1 MRRFFRFLRQE
12 TVLSISLV
20 LALFSMVPVPPDR
33 RYLSYIDWQTIAML
47 FCLMITVQSF
57 VDAGLF
63 GWIKTKLEHHT
74 RHSRNLALLLVE
86 LVFFCSMLVTNDVS
100 LIAFVP
106 FTLSVWPRE
115 DEKGLR
121 SLVVLET
128 IAANLGS
135 MLLPVGNP
143 QNLYLYS
150 TYGIPF
156 APFFLRMLP
165 FSIASLVLL
174 VLLVLLLPFKGA
186 IGPSSE
192 TNEKKLDRR
201 RLILTTLQ
209 FLLCLATVVRI
220 VDWRL
225 TFFLLTASMVLFSRH
240 LFRKVDY
247 ALLLTFIA
255 FFVFSGN
262 MARIPQLDSYIQ
274 GHIEGH
280 AFGFALIASQ
290 IISNVPAAILLSR
303 FTDAGMGLV
312 YGTNIGGLGTLVA
325 SLASLISFKAYG
337 RSGYSRKAYLAT
349 FTLWNVVFLAALVG
363 VWALCS

>member
-47 FCLMITVQSF
+47 FCLMITVQGF
-57 VDAGLF
+57 VDAGF
-63 GWIKTKLEHHT
+63 FDWIREKLERHHM
-74 RHSRNLALLLVE
+74 SRRKNAMLLVL
-86 LVFFCSMLVTNDVS
+86 LVFFCSMLMTNDVS
-100 LIAFVP
+100 LIAFIP
-106 FTLSVWPRE
+106 FTLLAYPKD

-121 SLVVLET
+121 NLVVLQT

-143 QNLYLYS
+143 QNLYLYQ
-150 TYGIPF
+150 TYHIPF
-156 APFFLRMLP
+156 SRFVLGMLP
-165 FSIASLVLL
+165 LSLASLFLL
-174 VLLVLLLPFKGA
+174 VLLLLLLPFKGVA
-186 IGPSSE
+186 GHATGKAKE
-192 TNEKKLDRR
+192 LDKQE
-201 RLILTTLQ
+201 LLTVSLL
-209 FLLCLATVVRI
+209 FLLCLATIIRL
-220 VDWRL
+220 VDWRICL
-225 TFFLLTASMVLFSRH
+225 GILVLVMLCFFRH
-240 LFRKVDY
+240 LFHKVDY
-247 ALLLTFIA
+247 ALLFTFL
-255 FFVFSGN
+255 FFFIFSGN
-262 MARIPQLDSYIQ
+262 MARITQVGLFIQ
-274 GHIEGH
+274 HHIEGH
-280 AFGFALIASQ
+280 ELSFSLLASQ

-349 FTLWNVVFLAALVG
+349 FTLWNLVFLVVLFAIGKLLV
-363 VWALCS
+363 

>member
-165 FSIASLVLL
+165 FSIASL
-174 VLLVLLLPFKGA
+174 
-186 IGPSSE
+186 
-192 TNEKKLDRR
+192 N
-201 RLILTTLQ
+201 LTGE
-209 FLLCLATVVRI
+209 
-220 VDWRL
+220 D
-225 TFFLLTASMVLFSRH
+225 
-240 LFRKVDY
+240 
-247 ALLLTFIA
+247 
-255 FFVFSGN
+255 
-262 MARIPQLDSYIQ
+262 
-274 GHIEGH
+274 
-280 AFGFALIASQ
+280 
-290 IISNVPAAILLSR
+290 
-303 FTDAGMGLV
+303 
-312 YGTNIGGLGTLVA
+312 
-325 SLASLISFKAYG
+325 
-337 RSGYSRKAYLAT
+337 
-349 FTLWNVVFLAALVG
+349 
-363 VWALCS
+363 

>member
-192 TNEKKLDRR
+192 TNGTELDRR

-225 TFFLLTASMVLFSRH
+225 TFFLLTGSMALFSRH

-349 FTLWNVVFLAALVG
+349 FTLWNLVFLAALVG

>member
-1 MRRFFRFLRQE
+1 MHRFIQFLRKE
-12 TVLSISLV
+12 TVFSIALL
-20 LALFSMVPVPPDR
+20 LALLSMLVVHPDTA
-33 RYLSYIDWQTIAML
+33 YAGYIDWHTVAML

-63 GWIKTKLEHHT
+63 AWIKAKLGTHT
-74 RHSRNLALLLVE
+74 RRSRNLALLLVE

-106 FTLSVWPRE
+106 FTLSVWPKG

-121 SLVVLET
+121 NLVVLET

-174 VLLVLLLPFKGA
+174 VLFVLLLPFKGT
-186 IGPSSE
+186 IGPSSKANE
-192 TNEKKLDRR
+192 TELDRR
-201 RLILTTLQ
+201 RLILTILQ
-209 FLLCLATVVRI
+209 FLLCLATVVRL
-220 VDWRL
+220 VDWRI
-225 TFFLLTASMVLFSRH
+225 TFVLLTASMLFFSRH

-247 ALLLTFIA
+247 VLLLTFIA

-262 MARIPQLDSYIQ
+262 MARIPRLDGFIQ
-274 GHIEGH
+274 AHIEGH
-280 AFGFALIASQ
+280 AFGFALVASQ

-312 YGTNIGGLGTLVA
+312 YGTDIGGLGTLVA

-337 RSGYSRKAYLAT
+337 RSGYSKKAYLAT
-349 FTLWNVVFLAALVG
+349 FTLWNVVFLAVLVG
-363 VWALCS
+363 VWALCW

>member
-1 MRRFFRFLRQE
+1 MSVSLQKGQKIRLTKGNEGLSKVIIGLGWDEAAKSKGGLLGGLIGGPFLSGMIDTTLRALRDEPGYWWHTYKRAWKQNWKQ
-12 TVLSISLV
+12 SL
-20 LALFSMVPVPPDR
+20 LR
-33 RYLSYIDWQTIAML
+33 
-47 FCLMITVQSF
+47 
-57 VDAGLF
+57 G
-63 GWIKTKLEHHT
+63 
-74 RHSRNLALLLVE
+74 ALLGYTRKFMDE
-86 LVFFCSMLVTNDVS
+86 KYDEI
-100 LIAFVP
+100 IAFAELEGFQDRP
-106 FTLSVWPRE
+106 FKHLSSGMKSR
-115 DEKGLR
+115 L
-121 SLVVLET
+121 
-128 IAANLGS
+128 A
-135 MLLPVGNP
+135 
-143 QNLYLYS
+143 
-150 TYGIPF
+150 
-156 APFFLRMLP
+156 

-174 VLLVLLLPFKGA
+174 VLLVLLLPFKGT

-325 SLASLISFKAYG
+325 LQA
-337 RSGYSRKAYLAT
+337 
-349 FTLWNVVFLAALVG
+349 
-363 VWALCS
+363 